1 MIAAFLL
8 WTLVGLVVG
17 FLASR
22 VVNLRGDDPRLG
34 IAVSIIGAIVGGI
47 VFRVMSDDPAT
58 WTNVWNYLW
67 PAIAAALA
75 VAIWHFVR
83 TRGTYKQPTF
93 RQSY

>member
-8 WTLVGLVVG
+8 WTLVGLIVG
-17 FLASR
+17 FVASR

-34 IAVSIIGAIVGGI
+34 IVVSIIAAIVGGI
-47 VFRVMSDDPAT
+47 VYRMMSDNPAI

-67 PAIAAALA
+67 PAIVSALA
-75 VAIWHFVR
+75 VVIWHFAR
-83 TRGTYKQPTF
+83 TRGTYKRPTF

>member
-8 WTLVGLVVG
+8 WTLVGLIVGVV
-17 FLASR
+17 ASR

-34 IAVSIIGAIVGGI
+34 IAVSIIGAIAGGI
-47 VFRVMSDDPAT
+47 VYRMISNDPAI
-58 WTNVWNYLW
+58 WTNVLNYVW
-67 PAIAAALA
+67 PAIAAVLA
-75 VAIWHFVR
+75 VLVWHFVR